1 MAAPPTVG
9 ADKFDKLSF
18 QRYMNDHGR
27 AYRNQAMELI
37 SICRLFSLAAEK
49 VFIQDDALSR

>member
-27 AYRNQAMELI
+27 AYRNQAMEL
-37 SICRLFSLAAEK
+37 FSLAAER
-49 VFIQDDALSR
+49 VFIQDAALSR